1 MPNIASNATNWVD
14 LYQESGIARGTPVNV
29 QNQSGQVLYLR
40 DNVNDRMG
48 AVLTTYQTK
57 DCTGTQVLE
66 ARSDGGLALFVQEI

>member
-1 MPNIASNATNWVD
+1 MPNIIKPETSWID
-14 LYQESGIARGTPVNV
+14 LYEESGIARGTAVNV

-48 AVLTTYQTK
+48 VVLTTYQTK

-66 ARSDGGLALFVQEI
+66 ARSDGGISLFIQEL